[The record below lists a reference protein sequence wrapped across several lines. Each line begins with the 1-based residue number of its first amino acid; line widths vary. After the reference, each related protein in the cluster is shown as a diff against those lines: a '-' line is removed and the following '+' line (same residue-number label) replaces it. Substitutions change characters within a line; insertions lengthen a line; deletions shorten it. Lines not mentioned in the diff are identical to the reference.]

1 MPQPEPMPV
10 QERLIAAFAGA
21 VQIGAASPAVN
32 CRLSGAEAG
41 TGIAL
46 EVHFSGARGG
56 LGAGTHRELKV
67 FECRAGA
74 DRYWLLQQ
82 GSARHVLQAR
92 AAQVHRMPGAAFFA
106 AVPAPQLTLATRA
119 GWVLL
124 LNFLRLPGAPRLV
137 AWLRSPRT

>member
-1 MPQPEPMPV
+1 MSPPEPTAV

-32 CRLSGAEAG
+32 CRLAGAERG

-46 EVHFSGARGG
+46 EVHFSGASGG
-56 LGAGTHRELKV
+56 LGTGMHQDLQV
-67 FECRAGA
+67 FELSQGNARH
-74 DRYWLLQQ
+74 WLLQQ
-82 GSARHVLQAR
+82 GGARHVLQAR
-92 AAQVHRMPGAAFFA
+92 AAQVHRMPATAFFT
-106 AVPAPQLTLATRA
+106 AVPGPRLTLATRI

-124 LNFLRLPGAPRLV
+124 LNLLRIPGVAPLI